1 MSLSRD
7 IFFDYYLTII
17 WKKNTKQWFQMIAKD
32 FCPMLFVAKENKVAM
47 DRSQFGQQNAE
58 HTLYH
63 SKNWGWC
70 DFCNVFERSLLCS
83 LRLCLFVQK
92 YSKNS

>member
-32 FCPMLFVAKENKVAM
+32 FCPMLFVAKEK
-47 DRSQFGQQNAE
+47 RSQWTKVSMGNKMLNI
-58 HTLYH
+58 H
-63 SKNWGWC
+63 C
-70 DFCNVFERSLLCS
+70 II
-83 LRLCLFVQK
+83 QK
-92 YSKNS
+92 IGAGVICVMFLKEVSYAH